1 MCNFFSCIV
10 TKNDILWD
18 KNTDSHEELIT
29 KFKLKDSSSN
39 PKFVRVEV
47 LPIDNNITNHKL
59 SNWLAHV
66 DQDLTPDWF
75 DLKEVDK
82 AIKKILPD
90 VFKSLFVF
98 EGAHEIREGRIFS
111 CDSSTVTAFGSST
124 VTAYDSSTVTAHD
137 SSTVKA
143 YDSSTV
149 TAYDS
154 STVKAYDSSTV
165 KAYDS
170 STVTAHGS
178 STVKAYNSSTVTA
191 WNYSNI
197 IKYSG
202 IIVLNNNAKMID
214 RSK

>member
-111 CDSSTVTAFGSST
+111 CDSSTVTA
-124 VTAYDSSTVTAHD
+124 
-137 SSTVKA
+137 
-143 YDSSTV
+143 
-149 TAYDS
+149 YDS